1 MKLDVDVLRYLS
13 KDDFRVL
20 TAVEMGTRNVLY
32 SLFNTF
38 FSLLTFSMKLYLS
51 ELVLRIASLNLFI
64 SNNFIIICTCMYGH
78 VGTYKVLKNLLRY
91 KLLLHRLGRTSF
103 RAVKSKCDYLRHR
116 NSYNWLYLCRLALCD
131 YVDCNKHCVI
141 MYLVHSYPLVQVNQ
155 LQNPETVLKP
165 SLIDDDERVTMID
178 FPQMVFVSHQND
190 QMYFDRGVECIF
202 KFFRKRFHL
211 NFQETTD
218 GNDGSDIDT
227 EECSRLSFASISKT
241 AGFLFIEGGIKNES
255 GPNDEGSD
263 DRNES
268 EVNGTNVSGSEP
280 DRHNASD
287 KTVNENDAELVKQI
301 EKQRR
306 RAVAAVCG
314 GRKSLASRNSYKE
327 SLM

>member
-91 KLLLHRLGRTSF
+91 KLLHHDSSKYDGFRLTYLGYDFLAFKTLVNHGVFTAVGCQLGISFRLHRLGRTSF

-268 EVNGTNVSGSEP
+268 EVNGTNVSGLDSL
-280 DRHNASD
+280 HL
-287 KTVNENDAELVKQI
+287 AEQI
-301 EKQRR
+301 
-306 RAVAAVCG
+306 
-314 GRKSLASRNSYKE
+314 
-327 SLM
+327 